1 MNTALSTPDFNPE
14 IQVVHDRIMTTSL
27 AISNVFEKNHRDV
40 LRSIKDL
47 EIPED
52 YRERNFAPTF
62 RNVPGPNGSVRKEP
76 IVLITRDGF
85 TVLVMG
91 FTGKRAMEFK
101 IKYIEAFN
109 RMEEDLRNQKE
120 KSWCGSEI
128 EIKETVPLF
137 GDRDLERD
145 RLRLETMRL
154 QTDRAMKLKKMVLE
168 FREREIFGFA
178 EARKAALDAV
188 RLLIGEDPSSP
199 VSGVGEPVP
208 SEEDPALFAE
218 VCRAIELAQEPTESL
233 FLMMARGDSKLET
246 WLLDRGILPTSRT
259 MGVCSRISRK
269 VFRISG
275 EIHDRILEAERRIPS
290 FQETLEEAVK
300 QFLEG
305 REA

>member
-168 FREREIFGFA
+168 FREREIFGLA
-178 EARKAALDAV
+178 EARKTALDVV
-188 RLLIGEDPSSP
+188 RLLIGEDLSSH
-199 VSGVGEPVP
+199 VSGGGEPVS
-208 SEEDPALFAE
+208 SEEDTALFAE
-218 VCRAIELAQEPTESL
+218 VCRAIALAQEPTL
-233 FLMMARGDSKLET
+233 FFKMGICSSKLET

-259 MGVCSRISRK
+259 MGVCSRISEK
-269 VFRISG
+269 VFLISG

-305 REA
+305 REE